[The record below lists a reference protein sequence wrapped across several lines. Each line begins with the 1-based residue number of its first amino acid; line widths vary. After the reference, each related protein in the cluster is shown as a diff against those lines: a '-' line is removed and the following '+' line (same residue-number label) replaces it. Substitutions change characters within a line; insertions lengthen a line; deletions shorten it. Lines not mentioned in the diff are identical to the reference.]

1 MGTVNLA
8 IVSKRR
14 ELIRFFELEALNC
27 GFEVSSFDKM
37 PLKLSC
43 FDLLIIDTAVT
54 LRVPTIFEG
63 RVIFITDE
71 ENSTPD
77 GAECLSYPIP
87 VDTLRYVYEQMLYGE
102 RAVERTVIRDEE
114 DDRIFFY
121 RDHNDTVGYKGRSI
135 TLSDHERTILTRLC
149 ECSGEPVSREELNAL
164 LGASGGNIADV
175 YVCRLRKKLEDI
187 DGRRVIF
194 TVRSKGYK
202 IVADM
207 EWK

>member
-37 PLKLSC
+37 PLELSC

-54 LRVPTIFEG
+54 FRAPTVFEG

-71 ENSTPD
+71 ENSIPD

-102 RAVERTVIRDEE
+102 RAVERTVIRDEK

-175 YVCRLRKKLEDI
+175 YVCRLRKKLEDT

>member
-37 PLKLSC
+37 PAELSC
-43 FDLLIIDTAVT
+43 FDLLIVDTAITRQPPAV
-54 LRVPTIFEG
+54 FEG
-63 RVIFITDE
+63 RIIFVTDE

-102 RAVERTVIRDEE
+102 RAVERTVIRDEK

-135 TLSDHERTILTRLC
+135 TLSDHERKILTRLC

>member
-27 GFEVSSFDKM
+27 GFEVSSFDKI
-37 PLKLSC
+37 PLELSC

-54 LRVPTIFEG
+54 LRAPTIFEG

-102 RAVERTVIRDEE
+102 RAVERTVIRDEK

>member
-27 GFEVSSFDKM
+27 SFEVSSFDKM
-37 PLKLSC
+37 PLELSC

-102 RAVERTVIRDEE
+102 RAVERTVIRDEK

>member
-1 MGTVNLA
+1 MRRVSLA

-14 ELIRFFELEALNC
+14 EFVRFFELEALNC

-37 PLKLSC
+37 PVELSC
-43 FDLLIIDTAVT
+43 LDLLIVDTAVT
-54 LRVPTIFEG
+54 RQPPAIFEG
-63 RVIFITDE
+63 RVIFVTDE

-77 GAECLSYPIP
+77 GAECLAYPMPI
-87 VDTLRYVYEQMLYGE
+87 DTLRSIYEQMLYGE
-102 RAVERTVIRDEE
+102 RAVDRAISRDNEE
-114 DDRIFFY
+114 DRIFFY
-121 RDHNDTVGYKGRSI
+121 REHNDTVGYKGRSI
-135 TLSDHERTILTRLC
+135 TLSDHEMKILTRLC

-175 YVCRLRKKLEDI
+175 YVCRLRKKLEDT

-207 EWK
+207 EVK

>member
-27 GFEVSSFDKM
+27 GFEVSSFDKS
-37 PLKLSC
+37 PAELSC

-54 LRVPTIFEG
+54 PRAPTIFEG

-102 RAVERTVIRDEE
+102 RAVERTVIRDEK

>member
-27 GFEVSSFDKM
+27 GFEVSTFDKL
-37 PLKLSC
+37 PLELSC

-54 LRVPTIFEG
+54 LRAPTIFEG

-102 RAVERTVIRDEE
+102 RAVERTVIRDEK

-175 YVCRLRKKLEDI
+175 YVCRLRKKLEDT

>member
-37 PLKLSC
+37 PLELSC

-54 LRVPTIFEG
+54 LRAPTLFEG

-102 RAVERTVIRDEE
+102 RAVERTVIRDEK

-135 TLSDHERTILTRLC
+135 TLSDHEMTILTRLC

-175 YVCRLRKKLEDI
+175 YVCRLRKKLEDT

>member
-27 GFEVSSFDKM
+27 GFEVSSFDKI
-37 PLKLSC
+37 PLELSC

-54 LRVPTIFEG
+54 LRAPTIFEG

-71 ENSTPD
+71 ESSTPD

-102 RAVERTVIRDEE
+102 RAVERTVIRDEK

-175 YVCRLRKKLEDI
+175 YVCRLRKKLEDT

>member
-37 PLKLSC
+37 PLELSC

-54 LRVPTIFEG
+54 LRAPTIFEG

-102 RAVERTVIRDEE
+102 RAVERTVIRDEK